1 MAGPKTNTIKDFWYM
16 VWQEKVEII
25 VMVTKLEE
33 DGRVLKKIILFI
45 LKVNK
50 TFFRIVC
57 EMYINASRFTPM
69 KYIIDA
75 SLSDRHGRD
84 QIVLRFKSTFF
95 LPPCEFG

>member
-45 LKVNK
+45 LKVN
-50 TFFRIVC
+50 
-57 EMYINASRFTPM
+57 N
-69 KYIIDA
+69 
-75 SLSDRHGRD
+75 
-84 QIVLRFKSTFF
+84 FF
-95 LPPCEFG
+95 LE

>member
-50 TFFRIVC
+50 KIFRIVC
-57 EMYINASRFTPM
+57 EMCINASRFTHM
-69 KYIIDA
+69 KYIRCI
-75 SLSDRHGRD
+75 S
-84 QIVLRFKSTFF
+84 F
-95 LPPCEFG
+95 